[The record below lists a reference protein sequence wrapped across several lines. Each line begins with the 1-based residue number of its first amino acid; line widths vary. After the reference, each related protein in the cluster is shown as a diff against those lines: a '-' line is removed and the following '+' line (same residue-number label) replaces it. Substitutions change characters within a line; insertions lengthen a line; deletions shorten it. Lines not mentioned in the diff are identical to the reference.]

1 MNMKKTLLLITLT
14 IIFITKTF
22 GQSCPNSTIR
32 DITNNVDC
40 SGDTIQLTC
49 DMPSITLAPNVF
61 APGASNSYTYESIP
75 FNPPCSFNL
84 AEYPNKVDYIL
95 PRDDVWGEVM
105 DLDFG
110 QPASAPEF
118 IFSFY
123 GQNNLYQCVIGSNGV
138 LSWNTA
144 VASGSGFNPDNTC
157 SWSSGINLPS
167 TNPEFVNCIFGP
179 YHDIYFSVP
188 NNWGKLY
195 FYIEGV
201 YPCRKLIISF
211 YDVPLFGNTSVHA
224 TSMMVLYE
232 TTNTIEFYLPS
243 KTCCTSTNGGKATLG
258 IQNQTGTQATV
269 ITNAAGVTYNATEW
283 TATNEAWRIRPQGDL
298 DSATEWFRKP
308 ASGGA
313 RVAVEANENFEAI
326 ANPTSA
332 DGPQWYYMETTIVR
346 LDGVWL
352 DPIVDSV
359 LVMPIDLPAFVIN
372 HNENV
377 GMHDTICLGS
387 EVNFRLEGGNNYRL
401 ISPIYQDNIDTIFS
415 VTPTGNTTYIFE
427 VDNSDELGNLI
438 CTRRDS
444 VVIHTVNFDV
454 EIGEPKTICQN
465 DTLTLMNLG
474 TDEIEGNSQWNF
486 QNNPISS
493 LDTLIY
499 APQSSGLLTY
509 TLTDNH
515 SCFAK
520 DSIYITVDLSPEV
533 NISGTK
539 KICLGTTTTLTANS
553 SSNNCTYEWNT
564 GETTSS
570 ITVNPT
576 NTETTYEV
584 SVKLQPAMCETK
596 VQVVVNALNKP
607 TVNASSDVTICQGDT
622 AQIYVTG
629 NADNYYWTSFPEDPY
644 AQNDTSMNFSVRPNV
659 STMYV
664 AHGLNEI
671 SCHNSDTVFVY
682 VSPLPVAQMTFNP
695 SIIDDLDPTVIFS
708 DITDG
713 SVLREWTISDG
724 ATSTESIFVHLFDIS
739 DTNQTFNIN
748 LYVENASGCQDSTSN
763 IIRISKTHYL
773 WAPTAV
779 YVYDTDPNNSQFRVY
794 IDAPIEFD
802 LKIFNRWGEMVFQTN
817 NPEIAW
823 DCKYKGSYVTQG
835 AYVWVAKYRYAD
847 KKKKIFTDKG
857 TVYIY
862 K

>member
-22 GQSCPNSTIR
+22 GQSCPNSTIK
-32 DITNNVDC
+32 DITNNVNC

-49 DMPSITLAPNVF
+49 DMPFITLAPNVF
-61 APGASNSYTYESIP
+61 APGASSGYIVESIP
-75 FNPPCSFNL
+75 YNPPCPYTISPT
-84 AEYPNKVDYIL
+84 AIDYVL
-95 PRDDVWGEVM
+95 PSDDVWGMLM
-105 DLDFG
+105 DINFG
-110 QPASAPEF
+110 LNQNDPTF
-118 IFSFY
+118 LFSFY
-123 GQNNLYQCVIGSNGV
+123 GQNNLRYCVIGSNGL
-138 LSWNTA
+138 LSWDPT
-144 VASGSGFNPDNTC
+144 VASGANFSPSSTCAWSLPNNPIPN
-157 SWSSGINLPS
+157 PS
-167 TNPEFVNCIFGP
+167 LYKNCIFGP
-179 YHDIYFSVP
+179 YHDIDFNAVGGIGQMYFQII
-188 NNWGKLY
+188 G
-195 FYIEGV
+195 E
-201 YPCRKLIISF
+201 YPCRKIVLSF
-211 YDVPLFGNTSVHA
+211 ENVPMFSCNSMRAYH
-224 TSMMVLYE
+224 MMVLYE
-232 TTNTIEFYLPS
+232 TTNTIEFYMQS
-243 KTCCTSTNGGKATLG
+243 KPLCSSWNGGKAILG
-258 IQNQTGTQATV
+258 IQNADGTQATV
-269 ITNAAGVTYNATEW
+269 VSNYNLPNQW
-283 TATNEAWRIRPQGDL
+283 QATNEAWRIRPQGDL
-298 DSATEWFRKP
+298 ESATEWYRKP

-499 APQSSGLLTY
+499 APQSSGFLTY